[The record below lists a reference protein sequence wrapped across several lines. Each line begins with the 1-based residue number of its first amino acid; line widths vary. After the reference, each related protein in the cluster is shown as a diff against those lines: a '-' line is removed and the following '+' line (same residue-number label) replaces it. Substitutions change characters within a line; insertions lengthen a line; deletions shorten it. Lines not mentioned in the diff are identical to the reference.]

1 MSASSALAAPWRRLA
16 FILSVLA
23 LALVGAVLVLPRD
36 PAGATGN
43 TITAPDTAG
52 IVGEFAS
59 LALDASGNPVVSYFD
74 HTNQDLKVLRCGD
87 PTCTS
92 GNTITSPDTAGDV
105 GLFTSLALDGSGNPV
120 VSYYDFTNSA
130 LKVLHCGNPTCTS
143 GNIITAPDTAGDVGR
158 DTSLALDALGNP
170 VVSYRD
176 WTTFADA
183 DLKVLHCGNPTCTSG
198 NIITAPDTAGDV
210 GYNPSLALDASGN
223 PVVSYQAELIGD
235 LKVLHCGDPTCT
247 SGNSIT
253 SPDTAGIVGRW
264 ASLALDA
271 SGNPVVS
278 YYDSTNKDLKVLRC
292 GNATCTSG
300 NTIASPDTAGDVGPS
315 TSLVLNASGN
325 PIVSYYDNANQDL
338 KVLHCGNP
346 TCTSGNIITA
356 ADTASD
362 VGYSTSLALDASG
375 NSVVSY
381 YDGTNGDL
389 KVLHC
394 ADPAC
399 AAVKPPT
406 PTATLAATATN
417 TPTPTPRPIGG
428 VSLDPRLPGSSRGG
442 AGLLAG
448 VIAGVIAGAMAGAVA
463 LGGVAWYARRRRL
476 SR

>member
-130 LKVLHCGNPTCTS
+130 
-143 GNIITAPDTAGDVGR
+143 
-158 DTSLALDALGNP
+158 
-170 VVSYRD
+170 
-176 WTTFADA
+176 
-183 DLKVLHCGNPTCTSG
+183 LKVLHCGNPTCTSG